1 MHSQDHHSHPKRCSP
16 GRPQNAPV
24 NNGKHRSPD
33 DNGTTEEDVWCDVP
47 PVKEQA
53 SRQIRVFTP
62 DASTPS
68 SSTSVPE
75 HCQIVVGSTPF
86 SVPWAAP
93 QLPAT
98 ATTCVV
104 YLTSPLQALH
114 LLGTLPLLS
123 FFLQSLLLSGF
134 YCIFFTIPPRADSPV
149 AGRGRGGEGGINLIP
164 YLQDTSFL
172 TDPVNPTMVMGMV
185 LFAAEP

>member
-33 DNGTTEEDVWCDVP
+33 DNGTAEEDVWCDVP

-93 QLPAT
+93 RLPAT

-123 FFLQSLLLSGF
+123 FFNLFSYQAFTVSFLQSLQEQTPQWPVVVEVAKVESTSSLIFRTRLS
-134 YCIFFTIPPRADSPV
+134 S
-149 AGRGRGGEGGINLIP
+149 
-164 YLQDTSFL
+164 L
-172 TDPVNPTMVMGMV
+172 TP
-185 LFAAEP
+185 